1 MKKFLVLMAVVAVA
15 LAGVTFVAHAADTAA
30 KPADAKADKAAKPA
44 DAKMD
49 MKPAKAA
56 PQTLTGEVID
66 LACYTDHG
74 ASGEKHKACAAKCLA
89 GGSAVGLLVGDKAYV
104 ISNHGDDA
112 AYKEIRT
119 MAAEKVKV
127 TGTVTSQGGLNAIAI
142 EKVEKAS

>member
-1 MKKFLVLMAVVAVA
+1 MKKALALLVVAVVA
-15 LAGVTFVAHAADTAA
+15 LAGIPLAVHAADTAA
-30 KPADAKADKAAKPA
+30 KPAKPA

-56 PQTLTGEVID
+56 PQTLTGEVLD

-74 ASGEKHKACAAKCLA
+74 ASGEKHKGCAAKCLE

-112 AYKEIRT
+112 AYKEIRK

-127 TGTVTSQGGLNAIAI
+127 TGTVTSQGGLNAINI
-142 EKVEKAS
+142 EKVEKAG